1 MHLCPL
7 PTLLYLPSSIIQ
19 NEHGEIAKK
28 TTYSIRT
35 YITNMLN
42 AYCIKN
48 PNYKEYKCKCLAKIN
63 QLDFVTGQQFYSI
76 LRYLIQTYIT
86 NYM

>member
-1 MHLCPL
+1 MANICPR
-7 PTLLYLPSSIIQ
+7 
-19 NEHGEIAKK
+19 KK
-28 TTYSIRT
+28 TPESPIMKEKFTIIKFLKT
-35 YITNMLN
+35 NTNMLN
-42 AYCIKN
+42 TYCIKN
-48 PNYKEYKCKCLAKIN
+48 PNYKEYKCKCLPKIN